1 MKKAL
6 SLTLSIL
13 LILSLTACST
23 DSDYH
28 YGKLQLELGNY
39 QKAYGYLKESSDPR
53 AEELLASL
61 VYVPL
66 TYTYK
71 NDYTDTATEYTYDE
85 DGNLIKVWKVND
97 YESNYNE
104 EFYTYTYV
112 DGICREYN
120 YVQISKGAVQN
131 DRIVTYDERGNQLY
145 VRTVGSD
152 TTDEVFY
159 AYDANGNLLVQDE
172 RYIWNGDELNDI
184 EGYELYD
191 RQWYTYDEQGRP
203 LTYVQ
208 DETYYRGSHVE
219 EKYVYA
225 EDGSYVVH
233 ATYSND
239 DEEQTNYDT
248 QGRKIR
254 ERTKNKNSN
263 RESLYEYTYDAAG
276 NLVHEFH
283 RYAFEDEEGVEQAI
297 TTTTSCS
304 YNENG
309 QLLSLKT
316 TDKNGETTRKE
327 EYTYDEAGHK
337 IKEEISYDGLSW
349 IFRTY
354 TYDEEGKLLTEHHNG
369 ETIDTTTYSYN
380 DDGTL
385 KMTEKVGGSGTFV
398 SAYTYDEHGNRVASL
413 HQSMFA
419 SGYKRQV
426 DATATWRLCYYPDG
440 VPEEV
445 AERIEHLTW

>member
-71 NDYTDTATEYTYDE
+71 SDYTDTATEYTYDE
-85 DGNLIKVWKVND
+85 DGNLVKVWQSND
-97 YESNYNE
+97 VGSNYYETIHTNV
-104 EFYTYTYV
+104 YV
-112 DGICREYN
+112 DGICREKR
-120 YVQISKGAVQN
+120 YVEISKGAVQI
-131 DRIVTYDERGNQLY
+131 DKIVTCDDRGNKLY
-145 VRTVGSD
+145 SRSESDD
-152 TTDEVFY
+152 TTDEIFY

-254 ERTKNKNSN
+254 EHTKNKNSN

-283 RYAFEDEEGVEQAI
+283 RYVFVDEEGVEQAI

-316 TDKNGETTRKE
+316 TDKNGETTQKE
-327 EYTYDEAGHK
+327 EYTYDEAGRK

-349 IFRTY
+349 NFCTY
-354 TYDEEGKLLTEHHNG
+354 TYDEEGKLLTEHHTG

>member
-39 QKAYGYLKESSDPR
+39 QKAYGYLKESADPR

-85 DGNLIKVWKVND
+85 DGNLVKVWQSND
-97 YESNYNE
+97 VGSNYYETIHTNV
-104 EFYTYTYV
+104 YV
-112 DGICREYN
+112 DGICREKR
-120 YVQISKGAVQN
+120 YVEISKGAVQI
-131 DRIVTYDERGNQLY
+131 DKIVTCDDRGNKLY
-145 VRTVGSD
+145 SRSESDD

-159 AYDANGNLLVQDE
+159 AYDANGNLVVQDE

-254 ERTKNKNSN
+254 QHTKNKNSN
-263 RESLYEYTYDAAG
+263 RESLYEYTYDTAG

-349 IFRTY
+349 NFRTY

-385 KMTEKVGGSGTFV
+385 KMTEQVGDSGTFV